1 MLIKSFSKI
10 NLSLRINK
18 KLQKRKLH
26 QIQSY
31 FFLTSIHDVINI
43 KKNRKIRD
51 SVIFKGKF
59 SKNINKKNNTIVN
72 TLNIL
77 RKEKIISNYYSVIV
91 NKKIPVFSGMGGGT
105 SNAASIIK
113 YFIKGKIRKNLINIV
128 QKKIGS
134 DLRLFFFKKGFLVN
148 LDQVKNFRKNYNF
161 NILIVYPYLRC
172 STKDIYSKV
181 SKFSKMSKLNYNNL
195 KDKKKFLKI
204 ITKEKNDLQLIVE
217 NKFPLVKKLV
227 SQLQRLEGCYFSRMS
242 GSGSACYGVFK
253 SKKSAKNALIKI
265 KQIFPKYWCA
275 VAKTI

>member
-18 KLQKRKLH
+18 KLKKRKLH

-31 FFLTSIHDVINI
+31 FFLTNIHDVINI
-43 KKNRKIRD
+43 KKIKKIRD
-51 SVIFKGKF
+51 SIIFKGKF
-59 SKNINKKNNTIVN
+59 SKNINKKDNTIVN

-77 RKEKIISNYYSVIV
+77 RKEKIISNYYSVII
-91 NKKIPVFSGMGGGT
+91 NKKIPVFSGMGGGS
-105 SNAASIIK
+105 SNAASILK
-113 YFIKGKIRKNLINIV
+113 YFTKGKIKKNLINIV
-128 QKKIGS
+128 QTKIGS
-134 DLRLFFFKKGFLVN
+134 DLKLFFFKQGFLVN
-148 LDQVKNFRKNYNF
+148 LDQVKNFKKNYNL
-161 NILIVYPYLRC
+161 NLLIVYPYLRC

-181 SKFSKMSKLNYNNL
+181 SKFSKISKFNKKNL

-227 SQLQRLEGCYFSRMS
+227 SQIQRLEGCYFSRMS

-253 SKKSAKNALIKI
+253 SEKSAKNALIKI
-265 KQIFPKYWCA
+265 KQIFPKFWCA
-275 VAKTI
+275 IAKTI

>member
-18 KLQKRKLH
+18 KLKKRKLH

-31 FFLTSIHDVINI
+31 FFLTNIHDVINI
-43 KKNRKIRD
+43 KKIKKIRD
-51 SVIFKGKF
+51 SIIFKGKF
-59 SKNINKKNNTIVN
+59 SKNINKKDNTIVN

-77 RKEKIISNYYSVIV
+77 RKEKIISNYYSVII
-91 NKKIPVFSGMGGGT
+91 NKKIPVFSGMGGGS
-105 SNAASIIK
+105 SNAASILK
-113 YFIKGKIRKNLINIV
+113 YFTKGKIKKNLINIV
-128 QKKIGS
+128 QTKIGS
-134 DLRLFFFKKGFLVN
+134 DLKLFFFKQGFLVN
-148 LDQVKNFRKNYNF
+148 LDQVKNFKKNYNL
-161 NILIVYPYLRC
+161 NLLIVYPYLRC

-181 SKFSKMSKLNYNNL
+181 SKFSKISKFNNNNL

-227 SQLQRLEGCYFSRMS
+227 SQIQRLEGCYFSRMS

-253 SKKSAKNALIKI
+253 SEKSAKNALIKI
-265 KQIFPKYWCA
+265 KQIFPKFWCA
-275 VAKTI
+275 IAKTI